1 MYRLTSKSW
10 MKNVGSKLVFFYTAP
25 PKPVEVVV
33 KDVISDLPWLG
44 IFL

>member
-1 MYRLTSKSW
+1 MVDE
-10 MKNVGSKLVFFYTAP
+10 KNVGGKVFYTAP

>member
-10 MKNVGSKLVFFYTAP
+10 MKNVGSKLVFYTAP